1 MGDWNQYSALDRVG
15 PDHQQCVTLKLDAP
29 IVSVFHFGRQVLFG
43 QAEELFIVP
52 CKRLDKRGHFRKAQ
66 SMNEYAH
73 HADTGTVVPT
83 PGLEARRLAVDII
96 ADTLDRRI
104 ALDECLQRLFGSSAS
119 ILLPERDHGLVRAIA
134 MVAIRNLGT
143 LRRAI
148 SDRLPQG
155 VPREAGNNFE
165 NILISGAAQLL
176 FLDVPDHAAVDL
188 TVRLVQAD
196 RLARRYVS
204 LANGL
209 LRRIA
214 REKTTIMS
222 WMEPLTDDTPAWL
235 VDRWSANYGGEVA
248 RSIAEIHRHE
258 PSVDITV
265 KSDPELWAERL
276 DAMILPTGSLRL
288 RGRVSISDLP
298 GYAEGEWWVQ
308 DAAAAIPVKLLAPQR
323 GERIADLCAAPGGKT
338 AQIALSGAIVTA
350 VDRSKPRLERLILNL
365 ERLKLSSE
373 IRAINAEQFSGGPFD
388 AILLDAPCS
397 STGTIRR
404 HPDVAWNKTEAD
416 VARLTILQ
424 SRLLMHAVSLLR
436 PGGRLVYCTCSLE
449 PEEGEHQIEQLLL
462 NHHSVRRMPFLVAEL
477 PALSHELASALTDQ
491 GDLRTLP
498 SMLPH
503 SDARM
508 AGLDGFFVARLIKVD

>member
-1 MGDWNQYSALDRVG
+1 M
-15 PDHQQCVTLKLDAP
+15 
-29 IVSVFHFGRQVLFG
+29 
-43 QAEELFIVP
+43 VP
-52 CKRLDKRGHFRKAQ
+52 GKRLDKTEHFRKAN
-66 SMNEYAH
+66 SMNDHAH
-73 HADTGTVVPT
+73 EDDTDIAVPT

-96 ADTLDRRI
+96 ADTLDRRL

-119 ILLPERDHGLVRAIA
+119 ALLPERDQGLVRAIA
-134 MVAIRNLGT
+134 VVTIRHFGT

-155 VPREAGNNFE
+155 MPRQAGHNFE

-196 RLARRYVS
+196 RLARRYVA

-214 REKTTIMS
+214 REKTKILS
-222 WMEPLTDDTPAWL
+222 SMEPLTDDTPVWL
-235 VDRWSANYGGEVA
+235 ADRWRATYGEETA
-248 RSIAEIHRHE
+248 RMIAEAHGQE

-265 KSDPELWAERL
+265 KSDLEMWAERL
-276 DAMILPTGSLRL
+276 DAAILPTGSLRL
-288 RGRVSISDLP
+288 RGRASISDLP

-308 DAAAAIPVKLLAPQR
+308 DAAAALPVKLLAPQK
-323 GERIADLCAAPGGKT
+323 GEKIADLCAAPGGKT
-338 AQIALSGAIVTA
+338 AQIALSGALVTA
-350 VDRSKPRLERLILNL
+350 VDRSKPRLERLIVNL
-365 ERLKLSSE
+365 ERLKLSAE
-373 IRAINAEQFSGGPFD
+373 IRAIDAAQFDEGPFD

-404 HPDVAWNKTEAD
+404 HPDVAWVKTEAD
-416 VARLTILQ
+416 LAKLIALQ
-424 SRLLMHAVSLLR
+424 TRLLEHAVSLLR

-449 PEEGEHQIEQLLL
+449 PEEGEQQIEQLLEKD
-462 NHHSVRRMPFLVAEL
+462 HSVRRMPFLAPEL
-477 PALSHELASALTDQ
+477 PVFSDELASALTDH
-491 GDLRTLP
+491 GYLRTLP

-508 AGLDGFFVARLIKVD
+508 AGLDGFFAARLIKVD